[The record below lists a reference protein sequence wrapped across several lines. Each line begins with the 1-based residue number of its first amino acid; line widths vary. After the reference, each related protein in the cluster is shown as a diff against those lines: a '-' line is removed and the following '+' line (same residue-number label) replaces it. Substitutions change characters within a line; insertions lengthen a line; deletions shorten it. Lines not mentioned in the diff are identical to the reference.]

1 MPNAVLTGNHM
12 QCSCGREMTERFS
25 VSKKCNLRW
34 EYSFCKSCGRI
45 DADYLYSYD
54 KTQFI
59 ERGYSARLNYR
70 DMISSSLFNAKFR
83 IDFFELSIRVF

>member
-1 MPNAVLTGNHM
+1 M

-34 EYSFCKSCGRI
+34 EYSFGKSCGRI

-70 DMISSSLFNAKFR
+70 DMTRK
-83 IDFFELSIRVF
+83 IDN